1 MKLIS
6 DSSIAVSK
14 IEDGS
19 ILLVDV
25 QAYNRSLEYSS
36 ECPHFILSKEAW
48 KETRTRILQSGIVGL
63 NGVSNLDASLS
74 TASSILL
81 KQENVKLE
89 LNADQV
95 DAFCEAL
102 IEEKFEYK
110 NIPQKKFISIEPT
123 FMVKR

>member
-14 IEDGS
+14 IEDGD

-25 QAYNRSLEYSS
+25 QAYNRSLDYGT

-48 KETRTRILQSGIVGL
+48 KETRSRVLKSGIVGL
-63 NGVSNLDASLS
+63 NGISTLEASLS
-74 TASSILL
+74 TKSSILL
-81 KQENVKLE
+81 TQEDVKLE

-102 IEEKFEYK
+102 IEERFEYQ
-110 NIPQKKFISIEPT
+110 NIPKKKFISIEPT

>member
-25 QAYNRSLEYSS
+25 QAYNRSLDYGS

-48 KETRTRILQSGIVGL
+48 KETRNRILKSGIVGL

-74 TASSILL
+74 TTSSILL
-81 KQENVKLE
+81 KQESVKLE

-102 IEEKFEYK
+102 IEDKFEYK
-110 NIPQKKFISIEPT
+110 NIPQKKFVSIEPT
-123 FMVKR
+123 FMIKR